1 MQSRWEELRE
11 RLTRSARTLR
21 AHRDFNRIRGRRN
34 SLTPHPDPE
43 ELMSFL
49 HDPQADLDAK
59 DLIYADLLR
68 EVRSP
73 EPEGATAASLVWV
86 GLWPGLDA
94 VWRECLS
101 WWNGDPLDIVAAITG
116 QFTKQITRTNVDGI
130 SRFAATLVKNTR
142 RNVRAQRMREWAEAA
157 QREEISDTELDPAS
171 EESDEEAPDLD
182 ALALAVLGDNADLI
196 LLVGREE
203 LDLRNAAE
211 VLGISY
217 DAARQRLGRYLA
229 RLRRACENNW
239 TAGK

>member
-11 RLTRSARTLR
+11 RLSRSARTLR
-21 AHRDFNRIRGRRN
+21 AHRDYNRIRSRRD
-34 SLTPHPDPE
+34 SLAPHPDPE
-43 ELMSFL
+43 ELLSFM

-73 EPEGATAASLVWV
+73 EPEGAIAATLLWV

-94 VWRECLS
+94 LWRESLG
-101 WWNGDPLDIVAAITG
+101 WWNGDQRDIVAAITG
-116 QFTKQITRTNVDGI
+116 QFTRQITRTNVGGI
-130 SRFAATLVKNTR
+130 VRVAATLVKNTR

-157 QREEISDTELDPAS
+157 QREEVSESEVDPAS
-171 EESDEEAPDLD
+171 EKLDEEAPDLEV
-182 ALALAVLGDNADLI
+182 LALTVLGDDADLV

-203 LDLRNAAE
+203 LDLRNAAG
-211 VLGISY
+211 VLGISH

-229 RLRRACENNW
+229 RLRRAC
-239 TAGK
+239 KKKFD